1 MSSLLGL
8 LGLILILLPFL
19 IFKNHGFLTLIM
31 LCIGFVLIGFAKGNN
46 MYYMAKKES
55 PGDDLIADIIQW
67 VKNKLK

>member
-1 MSSLLGL
+1 
-8 LGLILILLPFL
+8 
-19 IFKNHGFLTLIM
+19 M

-55 PGDDLIADIIQW
+55 PGDDLIADIIKW